1 MALSFPHF
9 SEALSDSSFN
19 LLIYV
24 HTNIYLKVKMK
35 QNLSSAD
42 HCVERSED
50 PHHCLE
56 HRHFRTTSVPYGH
69 MCAHHCPSLLLVN
82 PMLCLE
88 KMSLESLG
96 FIIWLNVFE
105 FSLYFFK
112 LGASFS
118 PDKNKM

>member
-1 MALSFPHF
+1 
-9 SEALSDSSFN
+9 
-19 LLIYV
+19 
-24 HTNIYLKVKMK
+24 MK
-35 QNLSSAD
+35 QNLSGAD

-82 PMLCLE
+82 PMFCLE

-96 FIIWLNVFE
+96 FIIWLNMFLN
-105 FSLYFFK
+105 SLNNIFK

-118 PDKNKM
+118 PDKNKMYLREKLSSAHKNKIPRMNEAIEEV